1 MTQVSSSIFI
11 AFMLAVVLSAVASS
25 AQEAS
30 LAPAPSPDAG
40 AGFSVQV
47 SGVLIG
53 TSLLFSLFASLRN

>member
-1 MTQVSSSIFI
+1 MAQFSSIVK
-11 AFMLAVVLSAVASS
+11 AFVLVVVLAAVASS
-25 AQEAS
+25 AQEVG

-40 AGFSVQV
+40 AGCSVPV

>member
-1 MTQVSSSIFI
+1 MAQFSSIVK
-11 AFMLAVVLSAVASS
+11 AFVLVVVLAAVAGS
-25 AQEAS
+25 AQEVG

-40 AGFSVQV
+40 AGCSVPV